1 MKLWIDAAEAS
12 TQRVFGMSLI
22 ERHLKAARHQKI
34 EISEVIV
41 DCGSAAETQFV
52 LEPRLKAP
60 VRVVRSTGTCGERL
74 AAAAADET
82 VLATD
87 AATLADARLYG
98 YLGGTAGSKVA
109 GGDGADSDAVIARI
123 EPGDVA
129 GIDRAATRLSKAV
142 AAVSPLTQAEFP
154 AFIRKLRRSTPY
166 YLFRIETPEQV
177 RKVERFLFWSN
188 YKGSTDFFTKY
199 IYPPLVWLMVPPLAR
214 ARVHPNLVTAIS
226 IFLTLIAVRSL
237 PRVTGR
243 SAFSAP
249 MA

>member
-1 MKLWIDAAEAS
+1 MDRRCGSL

-34 EISEVIV
+34 EISEVLV

-60 VRVVRSTGTCGERL
+60 VRVVRSTGTCGERV

-109 GGDGADSDAVIARI
+109 SGDAADSDAVIARI

-129 GIDRAATRLSKAV
+129 RIDRTATRLSKAV
-142 AAVSPLTQAEFP
+142 AAVSPLTQTEFRP
-154 AFIRKLRRSTPY
+154 SSASSGAARPTTSSASRR
-166 YLFRIETPEQV
+166 RN
-177 RKVERFLFWSN
+177 RC
-188 YKGSTDFFTKY
+188 
-199 IYPPLVWLMVPPLAR
+199 AR
-214 ARVHPNLVTAIS
+214 S
-226 IFLTLIAVRSL
+226 
-237 PRVTGR
+237 
-243 SAFSAP
+243 SAFSSGRITRARP
-249 MA
+249 TSSPNTSIRRWSG